1 MLILELSFLI
11 LFKNKALLFFPHNP
25 NLYTAWNT
33 YDKKIYSMIKKN
45 MRQDQEKIAMI
56 VDFKEINV
64 RKKIIKI
71 KKKSLL
77 KNFMNEKK
85 NWKRTIKIK
94 YEKKSWIKSVKFFEN
109 Y

>member
-1 MLILELSFLI
+1 
-11 LFKNKALLFFPHNP
+11 
-25 NLYTAWNT
+25 
-33 YDKKIYSMIKKN
+33 

-85 NWKRTIKIK
+85 N
-94 YEKKSWIKSVKFFEN
+94 
-109 Y
+109 